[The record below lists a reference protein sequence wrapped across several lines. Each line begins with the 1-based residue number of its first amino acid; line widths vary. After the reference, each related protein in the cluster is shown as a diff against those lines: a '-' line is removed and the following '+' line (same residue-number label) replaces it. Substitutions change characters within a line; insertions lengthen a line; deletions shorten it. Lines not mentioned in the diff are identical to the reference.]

1 MARTLDAV
9 SGSTESGSTSEQ
21 CVGEHNPQPYRVGLQ
36 QVIASLGAARPVQE
50 ARSIYKGPLTLE
62 GEPIDEMEVVHLP
75 PGLHKV
81 LLGPSEKVRMARP
94 SGSPIP
100 IDEDKG
106 YLCADCG
113 ASITITGSLANST
126 DIVEKRVMID
136 MAESG
141 STMYSSHSCIK
152 THFVKD
158 RTGQIVFITTPAL
171 CVKTAN
177 QDLLSC
183 KKCNKIGIR
192 VILDEDPDISGL
204 YMLDKDQQQHIQDSI
219 PFISED
225 SDLYLIK
232 IDLEMDWRKYRET
245 TGLPMWHRRLM
256 HCSFQNIK
264 DTIPFTKGME
274 KLKNC
279 RIDPQEKCPAC
290 AIGKSTLQ
298 DNPGPISRA
307 TQPLAKANF
316 DVIVSSIVS
325 IESYNYAA
333 LIVDDCTGFLSL
345 YGMKTRDQVVDVAKR
360 WMAEIGDLREKYPLR
375 VVMRDNAGEN
385 KSNALREYFTS
396 MGVENYFSTAYEPW
410 QDGLAEAAIKSTIM
424 TATCGMAKSGM
435 VGKFWFKAATN
446 GKNGWNVTYKLRIQ
460 LPTENFTERRWMCPG
475 SDRLDA

>member
-1 MARTLDAV
+1 M
-9 SGSTESGSTSEQ
+9 
-21 CVGEHNPQPYRVGLQ
+21 
-36 QVIASLGAARPVQE
+36 
-50 ARSIYKGPLTLE
+50 
-62 GEPIDEMEVVHLP
+62 
-75 PGLHKV
+75 
-81 LLGPSEKVRMARP
+81 
-94 SGSPIP
+94 
-100 IDEDKG
+100 
-106 YLCADCG
+106 
-113 ASITITGSLANST
+113 
-126 DIVEKRVMID
+126 
-136 MAESG
+136 
-141 STMYSSHSCIK
+141 K

-158 RTGQIVFITTPAL
+158 RTGQIVSITTPAL
-171 CVKTAN
+171 YVKTAN

-204 YMLDKDQQQHIQDSI
+204 YMLDKDRQQHIQDSI

-325 IESYNYAA
+325 IEGYNYAA
-333 LIVDDCTGFLSL
+333 LIVDDCTGYRWL

-410 QDGLAEAAIKSTIM
+410 QDGLAEAAIKSTIT
-424 TATCGMAKSGM
+424 TATCGMAESGM

-446 GKNGWNVTYKLRIQ
+446 GKNCLNVTYKLRINSTPYRELYGKEMDLSRFRPFGCLAFMHLNKDRREKGKTAPRAVQVINLGFATDTNTSAYVVYNPATDKLLTTNQ
-460 LPTENFTERRWMCPG
+460 LVFDESFFPYRKE
-475 SDRLDA
+475 SLIKQLDEVDNEIDILFKESSPIT